1 MNANDPIGIFDSGT
15 GGLTVARAV
24 KDLLPN
30 EQIIYFGDSAHLP
43 YGDKSTATIQ
53 AYAVKI
59 SDILLQRRCKVV
71 LIACNS
77 ASAAAFE
84 LIKEYTG
91 SRAKV
96 MNVIDPV
103 VDDLSARGAKVSVG
117 LIGTHQTVN
126 SGVFENKLK
135 DRAPLVT
142 LKTLAT
148 PLLVPMIEEGFVH
161 NKISHDVIENY
172 LNAPELAGISSLI
185 LGCTHYPIIKDEI
198 DEFYGGAIDLI
209 DSAQAVAAA
218 LKAYLGENGLM
229 NTGDV
234 SEDQFLFSDLTEG
247 FKKAAGLFF
256 GEQIHL
262 EKYQLWE

>member
-1 MNANDPIGIFDSGT
+1 MQPGDPVGIFDSGT
-15 GGLTVARAV
+15 GGLTVAKAV

-59 SDILLQRRCKVV
+59 SDILLQRKCKVV

-77 ASAAAFE
+77 ASAAAYE
-84 LIKEYTG
+84 LIREYTG

-96 MNVIDPV
+96 NNVIDPV
-103 VDDLSARGAKVSVG
+103 VDYIASNRLEKIVG
-117 LIGTHQTVN
+117 LIGTLQTVN
-126 SGVFENKLK
+126 SGVFDRKLRTYK
-135 DRAPLVT
+135 ADIA
-142 LKTLAT
+142 LKTMAT

-161 NKISHDVIENY
+161 NRISRDVISNY
-172 LNAPELAGISSLI
+172 LGDQSLSNIELLI
-185 LGCTHYPIIKDEI
+185 LGCTHYPIIKGEI
-198 DEFYGGAIDLI
+198 DEYYKGSVELV
-209 DSAQAVAAA
+209 DSASRVALA
-218 LKAYLGENGLM
+218 LQQFLTEHRLLNSIP
-229 NTGDV
+229 TGP
-234 SEDQFLFSDLTEG
+234 DQFLFSDLTEG
-247 FKKAAGLFF
+247 FERAAQLFF